1 MPNDDFEDF
10 TPDDLRYLNLALRAF
25 PGVADGLR
33 AVVDVA
39 ARLRFPVEGAD
50 ALRAAIDSG
59 GVRLGSQEIP
69 VAQLPQLMPEF
80 YFPIESEEDFVAKV
94 ADACARQREPYGP
107 NMPAVTLMEATAER
121 RGDPPRISEAEILRL
136 AGFRPDE
143 DGPASPGAGSPGVGG
158 LTKRGRER
166 R

>member
-1 MPNDDFEDF
+1 MTPNDFEDF

-25 PGVADGLR
+25 PGVAQGLR

-39 ARLRFPVEGAD
+39 SRLRFPVEEAS
-50 ALRAAIDSG
+50 ALQAAIDSS
-59 GVRLGSQEIP
+59 GVRLGSQDIP
-69 VAQLPQLMPEF
+69 VEHLPQLMPEF
-80 YFPIESEEDFVAKV
+80 YFPIESEADFVAKV

-107 NMPAVTLMEATAER
+107 NMPAVTLMEAKAER
-121 RGDPPRISEAEILRL
+121 RGDPPQIDRKQILQL

-143 DGPASPGAGSPGVGG
+143 AQPASPSVGG

-166 R
+166 K